1 MPLADMN
8 FSGVPVLLP
17 ANTCMICD
25 KAIEEIGGRR
35 MIAQRERGTTVL
47 DYAVNGQFRNF
58 QSCERLLANRELYFV
73 AWGEESIFTRA
84 VVQRARADYLTGFRP
99 WFCQVC
105 GNRLCHLCG
114 ALLPRPVGSN
124 YIFDDGGDVHCA
136 ILGAD
141 LSCWTPECEKFTNLS
156 KPYPGW
162 SRTAPI

>member
-1 MPLADMN
+1 MLLADMN
-8 FSGVPVLLP
+8 FTLVPVLPP
-17 ANTCMICD
+17 ADTCMICD
-25 KAIEEIGGRR
+25 KPIGEIGGRR

-58 QSCERLLANRELYFV
+58 QSCERLLANSELYFV
-73 AWGEESIFTRA
+73 AWGEESIITRA
-84 VVQRARADYLTGFRP
+84 VVQRARADYMAGFHP

-114 ALLPRPVGSN
+114 ALLPRPVASD
-124 YIFDDGGDVHCA
+124 YIFDDGDTLHCP

-141 LSCWTPECEKFTNLS
+141 PGCWNPECEKFRNLS